1 MLGTQLHVP
10 GMVGLRYMGANKI
23 MAGTEM
29 VSAQPY
35 QREDAYLY
43 ADDDQPLDYWAPHEE
58 VLDYTPRDSR
68 ELMHFGSQQ
77 RPIN

>member
-1 MLGTQLHVP
+1 
-10 GMVGLRYMGANKI
+10 MGANKI
-23 MAGTEM
+23 MTGTEM

-35 QREDAYLY
+35 QREDDYLY
-43 ADDDQPLDYWAPHEE
+43 ADDNQPLDYWASYKE

-68 ELMHFGSQQ
+68 ESMLFGPQQ